1 MAQATETTTAYGFP
15 VESIAF
21 ESYEVRRGQG
31 HALTFYTTTL
41 EGLVVNGKR
50 YERVV
55 VEYKHDASGRSGGGI
70 GDPRV
75 MARQDRWDGGTL
87 TESAQRKIEEAAREH
102 ARETFET
109 VLGTDDM
116 RKGALR
122 GILAEAARDEF
133 VNDKHRGS
141 LEYRTGY
148 KAYPFTNGA
157 SDWRMICS
165 AMGASLSDEEVD
177 YKVRT
182 TRLQCFR
189 EHIAKLEE
197 VAGELE
203 D

>member
-21 ESYEVRRGQG
+21 ESYEVHRGQG

-55 VEYKHDASGRSGGGI
+55 VEYKHDASGRSGFGE
-70 GDPRV
+70 PRV
-75 MARQDRWDGGTL
+75 MAWQDRWNGGTL

-102 ARETFET
+102 ARETFEA
-109 VLGTDDM
+109 VLGTDEL

-122 GILAEAARDEF
+122 GILAEAAREDF
-133 VNDKHRGS
+133 ADDKRRGS
-141 LEYRTGY
+141 LEYRPGY
-148 KAYPFTNGA
+148 KTHPFTNGA

-197 VAGELE
+197 AASELE

>member
-1 MAQATETTTAYGFP
+1 MAQATETATAYGFP
-15 VESIAF
+15 VERIAF
-21 ESYEVRRGQG
+21 ESYEVRRGQT

-55 VEYKHDASGRSGGGI
+55 VEYKHDASGWGGI
-70 GDPRV
+70 GGPRV

-102 ARETFET
+102 ARETFEA
-109 VLGTDDM
+109 VLGTDEL

-141 LEYRTGY
+141 LEYRAGY

-165 AMGASLSDEEVD
+165 SMGASLSDEEVD

-189 EHIAKLEE
+189 EYIAKLEE

>member
-1 MAQATETTTAYGFP
+1 MAQATETATAYGFP
-15 VESIAF
+15 VERIAF

-55 VEYKHDASGRSGGGI
+55 VEYKYDANGWGGI
-70 GDPRV
+70 TGPRV

-87 TESAQRKIEEAAREH
+87 TESAQRKIEEAAQEH

-109 VLGTDDM
+109 VLGTDEL

-133 VNDKHRGS
+133 ASDKHRGS
-141 LEYRTGY
+141 LEYRAGY

-165 AMGASLSDEEVD
+165 SMGASLSDEEVD

-182 TRLQCFR
+182 TRLECFR
-189 EHIAKLEE
+189 QYIAKLEE
-197 VAGELE
+197 VASELE
-203 D
+203 H

>member
-21 ESYEVRRGQG
+21 ESYEVHRGQG

-55 VEYKHDASGRSGGGI
+55 VEYKHDASGLSGI

-75 MARQDRWDGGTL
+75 MAWQERWNGGTL
-87 TESAQRKIEEAAREH
+87 TESAQRKIEEAAQEH

-109 VLGTDDM
+109 VLGTDEL

-122 GILAEAARDEF
+122 GILAEAAREDF
-133 VNDKHRGS
+133 ADDKRRGS
-141 LEYRTGY
+141 LEYRPGY
-148 KAYPFTNGA
+148 TAHPFTNGA

>member
-1 MAQATETTTAYGFP
+1 MAAATETTTAYGFP

-50 YERVV
+50 YARVV
-55 VEYKHDASGRSGGGI
+55 VEYKHDASRWSGISG
-70 GDPRV
+70 PLV
-75 MARQDRWDGGTL
+75 MARQERWNGGTL
-87 TESAQRKIEEAAREH
+87 TESAQRKIEEAAQEH
-102 ARETFET
+102 ARETFEA
-109 VLGTDDM
+109 VLGTDEL
-116 RKGALR
+116 RKDALR

-165 AMGASLSDEEVD
+165 AMGASLGDEEVD

-182 TRLQCFR
+182 TRLECFR
-189 EHIAKLEE
+189 QHIAKLEE

-203 D
+203 R

>member
-1 MAQATETTTAYGFP
+1 MAQATETATAYGFP
-15 VESIAF
+15 VERIAF

-50 YERVV
+50 YARVV
-55 VEYKHDASGRSGGGI
+55 VEYKHDAGGWGGI
-70 GDPRV
+70 GGPRV

-87 TESAQRKIEEAAREH
+87 TESAQRKIEEAAQEH
-102 ARETFET
+102 AQETFET
-109 VLGTDDM
+109 VLGTDEL

-122 GILAEAARDEF
+122 GILAEATRDEF

-141 LEYRTGY
+141 LEYRAGY
-148 KAYPFTNGA
+148 KVYPFTNGA
-157 SDWRMICS
+157 SDWRMVCS